1 MAYRKI
7 TAAEGA
13 AMINDGENIG
23 FSGFTPNGVPKA
35 VIRDC
40 PNVLF
45 QNTMRVNLLR

>member
-23 FSGFTPNGVPKA
+23 FSGFTIFIVQPQVEVWG
-35 VIRDC
+35 IT
-40 PNVLF
+40 LG
-45 QNTMRVNLLR
+45 NLPWPIER